1 MLLGIFFIVSAIA
14 KLCDM
19 DRFEIY
25 IFSYNILPLNV
36 SFLTARVV
44 TVCELLVGIGLVANV
59 FKRLVDTCAMLMLVG
74 FTLFLG
80 YAILIGR
87 EDSCHCMGAL
97 LDIDPTHS
105 ILKNALLV
113 VLLLFAMGAQPWRWR
128 PRWYVWLPV
137 LLAPTVTVFVVSA
150 PDNWLFGPS
159 EEVYYKNLYNFSAPG
174 LILTGV
180 VILAFFFYLV
190 KRFLLKG
197 CQGPKNVEQSY
208 RYTTYFLI
216 GFGILIGLIF
226 HIFTI
231 YNAAVSK

>member
-1 MLLGIFFIVSAIA
+1 MKNFTIFLIFIFISLSIQENNWT
-14 KLCDM
+14 M
-19 DRFEIY
+19 INNS
-25 IFSYNILPLNV
+25 INIHTYSSN
-36 SFLTARVV
+36 LTNEQR
-44 TVCELLVGIGLVANV
+44 ENYYYWIGLRNS
-59 FKRLVDTCAMLMLVG
+59 FYYSENSNQLEKLVKY
-74 FTLFLG
+74 FT
-80 YAILIGR
+80 
-87 EDSCHCMGAL
+87 
-97 LDIDPTHS
+97 P
-105 ILKNALLV
+105 
-113 VLLLFAMGAQPWRWR
+113 
-128 PRWYVWLPV
+128 
-137 LLAPTVTVFVVSA
+137 
-150 PDNWLFGPS
+150 
-159 EEVYYKNLYNFSAPG
+159 EEETYYKNLYNFSAPG

>member
-1 MLLGIFFIVSAIA
+1 MLTRNMSISLLIFFI
-14 KLCDM
+14 C
-19 DRFEIY
+19 
-25 IFSYNILPLNV
+25 IFSFSSQQSDKNWTIKNNSINIFTYV
-36 SFLTARVV
+36 SNLTDEER
-44 TVCELLVGIGLVANV
+44 ENYYYWIGLRNS
-59 FKRLVDTCAMLMLVG
+59 FYYSENSNQLEKLVKY
-74 FTLFLG
+74 FT
-80 YAILIGR
+80 
-87 EDSCHCMGAL
+87 
-97 LDIDPTHS
+97 P
-105 ILKNALLV
+105 
-113 VLLLFAMGAQPWRWR
+113 
-128 PRWYVWLPV
+128 
-137 LLAPTVTVFVVSA
+137 
-150 PDNWLFGPS
+150 
-159 EEVYYKNLYNFSAPG
+159 EEETYYKNLYNFSAPG

>member
-1 MLLGIFFIVSAIA
+1 MLTRNMSISLLIFFI
-14 KLCDM
+14 C
-19 DRFEIY
+19 
-25 IFSYNILPLNV
+25 IFSFSSQQSDKNWTIKNNSINIITYESQLGD
-36 SFLTARVV
+36 TQR
-44 TVCELLVGIGLVANV
+44 EHYYYWIGLRNS
-59 FKRLVDTCAMLMLVG
+59 FYYSENSNQLEKLVKY
-74 FTLFLG
+74 FT
-80 YAILIGR
+80 
-87 EDSCHCMGAL
+87 
-97 LDIDPTHS
+97 P
-105 ILKNALLV
+105 
-113 VLLLFAMGAQPWRWR
+113 
-128 PRWYVWLPV
+128 
-137 LLAPTVTVFVVSA
+137 
-150 PDNWLFGPS
+150 
-159 EEVYYKNLYNFSAPG
+159 EEETYYKNLYNFSAPG

>member
-1 MLLGIFFIVSAIA
+1 MKNFTIFLIFIFIPLSIQENNWT
-14 KLCDM
+14 M
-19 DRFEIY
+19 INNS
-25 IFSYNILPLNV
+25 INIHTYSSN
-36 SFLTARVV
+36 LTNEQR
-44 TVCELLVGIGLVANV
+44 ENYYYWIGLRNS
-59 FKRLVDTCAMLMLVG
+59 FYYSENSNQLEKLVKY
-74 FTLFLG
+74 FT
-80 YAILIGR
+80 
-87 EDSCHCMGAL
+87 
-97 LDIDPTHS
+97 P
-105 ILKNALLV
+105 
-113 VLLLFAMGAQPWRWR
+113 
-128 PRWYVWLPV
+128 
-137 LLAPTVTVFVVSA
+137 
-150 PDNWLFGPS
+150 
-159 EEVYYKNLYNFSAPG
+159 EEETYYKNLYNFSAPG